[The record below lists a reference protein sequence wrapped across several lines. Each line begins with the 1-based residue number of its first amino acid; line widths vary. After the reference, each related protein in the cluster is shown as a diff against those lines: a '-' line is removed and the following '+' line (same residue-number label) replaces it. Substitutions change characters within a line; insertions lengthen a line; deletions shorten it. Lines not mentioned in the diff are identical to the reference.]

1 MGWAAGGSFGTSS
14 LIHTKE
20 AEQSLRSEIPVHRH
34 WAEIAIGVILKSIRE
49 STTYVASVGS
59 SGGESDIE
67 QGRHMSFA
75 HSALLDSNG
84 SRTESLS
91 SESMKELAPTVRVM
105 IVDDDPISVKV
116 VQRYLEKTGYTDFV
130 TTNDP
135 LRTLSLIET
144 HRPHVLLLDIMMPQ
158 MNGFEV
164 LELIRKTKSNL
175 ELPVIVLTGSDDP
188 ETKLRS
194 LELGATDILGKPV
207 DPSELTVRVRNAA
220 MINAAHQQ
228 QVRYAEDLAQQVRQR
243 TAELYKAHEELV
255 LSLAR
260 AAEFRDDD
268 TGRHVVRVGRYVR
281 SICLELGMSMDD
293 SILHEQAAQMHDVGK
308 IGIPDSILLKPG
320 KLDPEEFDQIKLHTD
335 YGRHVFEQ
343 CTDDERN
350 VLRNHTVYG
359 AQILNVS
366 SSPVIR
372 LAHEIAIS
380 HHEKWNG
387 KGYPYGL
394 SREDI
399 PLSGRITAVADV
411 FDALSSERP
420 YKKAFPI
427 EKCFAILDEER
438 GEHFDPRVVDAFVA
452 RRDEILCIQSEYAD
466 VE

>member
-1 MGWAAGGSFGTSS
+1 
-14 LIHTKE
+14 
-20 AEQSLRSEIPVHRH
+20 
-34 WAEIAIGVILKSIRE
+34 
-49 STTYVASVGS
+49 
-59 SGGESDIE
+59 
-67 QGRHMSFA
+67 MSFD
-75 HSALLDSNG
+75 HSALLNPPPQPAKTLGSVSADSTLKR
-84 SRTESLS
+84 SPQSV
-91 SESMKELAPTVRVM
+91 KVM
-105 IVDDDPISVKV
+105 IVDDDSISVKIV
-116 VQRYLEKTGYTDFV
+116 RRYLEKTGYSDFV

-135 LRTLSLIET
+135 RRAISLIEA
-144 HRPHVLLLDIMMPQ
+144 HQPHIMLLDIMMPE
-158 MNGFEV
+158 MDGFEV
-164 LELIRKTKSNL
+164 LELVRLTKSTL

-194 LELGATDILGKPV
+194 LELGATDILNKPV

-228 QVRYAEDLAQQVRQR
+228 QVQHAQNLEQQVRQR
-243 TAELYKAHEELV
+243 TSELYKAHEELV

-268 TGRHVVRVGRYVR
+268 TGQHVERVGRYVR
-281 SICLELGMSMDD
+281 SICLELGMSNDD
-293 SILHEQAAQMHDVGK
+293 AILHEQAAQMHDVGK

-320 KLDPEEFDQIKLHTD
+320 KLEPEEFDKIKKHVD
-335 YGRHVFEQ
+335 YGQHIFEHLP
-343 CTDDERN
+343 DDERN

-366 SSPVIR
+366 SSPVIQ

-394 SREDI
+394 SGEDI

-427 EKCFAILDEER
+427 PKCLGILDEER
-438 GEHFDPRVVDAFVA
+438 GQHFDPQIVDAFFA
-452 RRDEILCIQSEYAD
+452 RRTEILRTQAD
-466 VE
+466 CADRR